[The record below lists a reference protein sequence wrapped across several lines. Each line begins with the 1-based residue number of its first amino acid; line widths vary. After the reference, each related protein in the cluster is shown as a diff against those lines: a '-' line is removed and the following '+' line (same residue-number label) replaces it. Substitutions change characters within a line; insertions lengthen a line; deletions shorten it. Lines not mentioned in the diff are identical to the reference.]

1 MRPEKQFLL
10 DDIKDRINDSKAIVL
25 ASYKRLQP
33 NASAS
38 FRNDL
43 AKSGGSLEVVKK
55 RVLIKAAQVAGVEL
69 DPALLQGHIAVVFA
83 NQDPVQTT
91 KVVYQFCKENE
102 EVLVVIG
109 GRFEGVTCS
118 ASDVEQI
125 SKLPGKDEMRAQF
138 LGTLEAPLSQTLAVI
153 EALLTSVMH
162 CLDNKSNA
170 NNSEV

>member
-10 DDIKDRINDSKAIVL
+10 DDIKDRIADSKAIVL
-25 ASYKRLQP
+25 ASYKRLEP
-33 NASAS
+33 NASSA
-38 FRNDL
+38 FRINL
-43 AKSGGSLEVVKK
+43 AKTGGSLEVVKK
-55 RVLIKAAQVAGVEL
+55 RVLVKAAQVAGVEL

-102 EVLVVIG
+102 EVLEVIG
-109 GRFEGVTCS
+109 GRFEGTLCT

-138 LGTLEAPLSQTLAVI
+138 LGTLEAPMSQTLAVI

-162 CLDNKSNA
+162 CIENKSQE
-170 NNSEV
+170 NNS